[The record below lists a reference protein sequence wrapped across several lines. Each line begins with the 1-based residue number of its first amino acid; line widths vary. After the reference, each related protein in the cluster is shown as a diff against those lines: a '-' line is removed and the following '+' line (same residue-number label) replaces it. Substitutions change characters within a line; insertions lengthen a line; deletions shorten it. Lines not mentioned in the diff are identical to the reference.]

1 MVKATPAARPSPSPS
16 FLSRRTLGVTGLVL
30 ALIVALTALF
40 AEAAPKSSAAAP
52 GLKLP
57 WREAGWTEREAAALL
72 LDRLTYGPRPGD
84 IDRVVAQ
91 GLEKWLADQLRGD
104 LRDPGV
110 DSKLASFK
118 SVKLSARQLAET
130 YPNPPQILREAER
143 AGVVDRKAVE
153 QVRAGREAAVAG
165 SSDMAENPADPRADR
180 RELRETR
187 DKVKEWAASQ
197 GYRDQREAIDELR
210 AEKLLRATQS
220 QNQLREVLT
229 DFWLNH
235 FNVSLTDNDC
245 RIFVPAYEREAI
257 RPHVFGDFRELL
269 GATAQHPAMLLYLD
283 NARSVAEK
291 GQPVK
296 FDREQMNARR
306 GGGRGGGL
314 GGGGRGGF
322 GGGGRGGGRGGFG
335 GPGGGGRG
343 GFGGGFG
350 AGDVPMGAGGGMDA
364 LAGLSE
370 EEQRILRDN
379 RPQGLNEN
387 YARELMELH
396 TLGVDGGYTQNDVVE
411 VARAFSGWTTVPMGP
426 RRRESDRLSQ
436 LAGRFPQAGFVVDGA
451 FLFRADV
458 HDAAAKTVL
467 GTRLAAGRGIEDG
480 REVLDLLARH
490 PATARHLSTKLAA
503 RFVADVP
510 PPALVDRLARVYNAT
525 GGDLRRMVAALVE
538 SPEFWAKEH
547 REQKIKSP
555 FELTA
560 SALRALDAKI
570 EDPRPLF
577 DWIEKM
583 GQPLYAY
590 QAPTGYPDRAESWV
604 NTGSLLNRMNF
615 GLQLATGR
623 IGGITLD
630 LPALDGRRE
639 PESLLAAL
647 ETYVPILLPE
657 RDASATITR
666 LEPMVTDPELVRKIE
681 EKSVE
686 TPEPALMG
694 EPGMGRGRGMDDWDV
709 SQVGGQGRRRDRFG
723 APPPTP
729 GQIDSSPLAH
739 VVGVILGS
747 PEFQRR

>member
-1 MVKATPAARPSPSPS
+1 MVKPTSTSRPSPSRS
-16 FLSRRTLGVTGLVL
+16 VLSRRFFGFAGLVVVLGV
-30 ALIVALTALF
+30 ALSSLL
-40 AEAAPKSSAAAP
+40 AEAAPKPSATAT

-57 WREAGWTEREAAALL
+57 WREAGWSEREAAALL

-110 DSKLASFK
+110 DAKLASFK

-130 YPNPPQILREAER
+130 YPNPPQLLREAER
-143 AGVVDRKAVE
+143 AGIVDRNTVEKA
-153 QVRAGREAAVAG
+153 RAGREAEVAG
-165 SSDMAENPADPRADR
+165 TGEMTATADLRADR
-180 RELRETR
+180 RELREAR

-210 AEKLLRATQS
+210 AEKLLRATES

-229 DFWLNH
+229 DFWFNH

-257 RPHVFGDFRELL
+257 RPNVFGNFREML
-269 GATAQHPAMLLYLD
+269 GATAQHPAMLHYLD

-296 FDREQMNARR
+296 FDRQQMNARR
-306 GGGRGGGL
+306 GGGRGGGF
-314 GGGGRGGF
+314 GGGGRGGGGF
-322 GGGGRGGGRGGFG
+322 GGGGRGGGGRGGGLG
-335 GPGGGGRG
+335 GGNPPMGAPGGGM
-343 GFGGGFG
+343 
-350 AGDVPMGAGGGMDA
+350 GDGMDRA
-364 LAGLSE
+364 MAGLSE

-396 TLGVDGGYTQNDVVE
+396 TLGVDGGYDQNDVVE
-411 VARAFSGWTTVPMGP
+411 VARAFTGWTTVPTGP
-426 RRRESDRLSQ
+426 RRRDSDRMLQ
-436 LAGRFPQAGFVVDGA
+436 AATRFPQAGFVVEGA

-458 HDAAAKTVL
+458 HDAAAKKVL
-467 GTRLAAGRGIEDG
+467 GTQLAAGRGIEDG

-503 RFVADVP
+503 RFVADTP
-510 PPALVDRLARVYNAT
+510 PPALVDRLTRVYNAT
-525 GGDLRRMVAALVE
+525 GGDLRQMVLSLVE

-577 DWIEKM
+577 TWIEKM
-583 GQPLYAY
+583 GQPLYSY

-623 IGGITLD
+623 IGGLSLD
-630 LPALDGRRE
+630 LPALNGQRE
-639 PESLLAAL
+639 PESLLGAL

-657 RDASATITR
+657 RDAEATIAR
-666 LEPMVTDPELVRKIE
+666 LEPMVTDPELIQKIE
-681 EKSVE
+681 GKSADADE
-686 TPEPALMG
+686 PDSMAEPAR
-694 EPGMGRGRGMDDWDV
+694 GRGGMDDWDV
-709 SQVGGQGRRRDRFG
+709 STAGGQGRRRDRFG
-723 APPPTP
+723 APLPAPTR
-729 GQIDSSPLAH
+729 IDASPIAH

>member
-1 MVKATPAARPSPSPS
+1 MVLPISTSRPSPSRS
-16 FLSRRTLGVTGLVL
+16 VLSRRLFGFAGLVVVLGV
-30 ALIVALTALF
+30 ALSSLL
-40 AEAAPKSSAAAP
+40 AEAAPKPSATAP

-110 DSKLASFK
+110 DAKLASFK

-130 YPNPPQILREAER
+130 YPNPPQLLREAER
-143 AGVVDRKAVE
+143 AGIVDRNTVEKA
-153 QVRAGREAAVAG
+153 RAGREAEVAG
-165 SSDMAENPADPRADR
+165 TGEMAATADLRADR
-180 RELRETR
+180 RELREAR

-210 AEKLLRATQS
+210 AEKLLRATES

-229 DFWLNH
+229 DFWFNH

-257 RPHVFGDFRELL
+257 RPNVFGDFREML

-291 GQPVK
+291 GQPVR
-296 FDREQMNARR
+296 FDRQQMNARR
-306 GGGRGGGL
+306 GGGGA
-314 GGGGRGGF
+314 GGRGGGF
-322 GGGGRGGGRGGFG
+322 GGGGRGGPGG
-335 GPGGGGRG
+335 GPGGGM
-343 GFGGGFG
+343 
-350 AGDVPMGAGGGMDA
+350 GDGMDRFM
-364 LAGLSE
+364 AGLSE

-396 TLGVDGGYTQNDVVE
+396 TLGVDGGYDQNDVVE
-411 VARAFSGWTTVPMGP
+411 VARAFTGWTTVPTGP
-426 RRRESDRLSQ
+426 RRRDSDRMLQ
-436 LAGRFPQAGFVVDGA
+436 AATRFPQAGFVVEGA

-458 HDAAAKTVL
+458 HDAAAKKVL
-467 GTRLAAGRGIEDG
+467 GTQLAAGRGIEDG

-510 PPALVDRLARVYNAT
+510 PPALVDRLTRVYNAT
-525 GGDLRRMVAALVE
+525 GGNLRQMMLALVE

-570 EDPRPLF
+570 QDPRPLF
-577 DWIEKM
+577 TWIEKM

-623 IGGITLD
+623 IGGLDLD
-630 LPALDGRRE
+630 LPALAGRRE
-639 PESLLAAL
+639 PESLLGAL

-657 RDASATITR
+657 RDASGTITR
-666 LEPMVTDPELVRKIE
+666 LEKVVADPELLQKLE
-681 EKSVE
+681 DKSAD
-686 TPEPALMG
+686 TGPMDSMARA
-694 EPGMGRGRGMDDWDV
+694 PGGMDDWDV
-709 SQVGGQGRRRDRFG
+709 STAGGGQGRRRDRFG
-723 APPPTP
+723 APLPAPT
-729 GQIDSSPLAH
+729 QIDASPIAH